1 MHMKQL
7 QRSRTLGKSIEKKP
21 LMESSSEAKPRIP
34 VCVYIFTF
42 FAAIGGFEMGYNF
55 SVVSGAM
62 ILIKE
67 EFHLSTF
74 WQVLIVSVAIGTA
87 IMGASLGG
95 FMNQRCGR
103 KPLLLACAMVQRI
116 GAVVEAIATSR
127 NVLLIG
133 RFIVGF
139 GIGK

>member
-1 MHMKQL
+1 
-7 QRSRTLGKSIEKKP
+7 
-21 LMESSSEAKPRIP
+21 
-34 VCVYIFTF
+34 
-42 FAAIGGFEMGYNF
+42 MGYNF

-87 IMGASLGG
+87 IMGALLGG

-103 KPLLLACAMVQRI
+103 KPLLLACAMVLTI
-116 GAVVEAIATSR
+116 EAVVEAIATSR
-127 NVLLIG
+127 NVLLFS
-133 RFIVGF
+133 RLIVGF

>member
-1 MHMKQL
+1 
-7 QRSRTLGKSIEKKP
+7 
-21 LMESSSEAKPRIP
+21 MESSSEAKPRIP

-67 EFHLSTF
+67 EFHLSIF

-87 IMGASLGG
+87 IMGALLGG

-103 KPLLLACAMVQRI
+103 KPLLLACAMVLTI
-116 GAVVEAIATSR
+116 EAVVEAIATSR
-127 NVLLIG
+127 NVLLVS
-133 RFIVGF
+133 RLIVGF